1 VPGCFFAVCWVM
13 SKKVANNQIYSVI
26 KTLLMESKQK
36 VYKSINSTMVNTYW
50 NIGRIIVEEE
60 QKGQNKAKYGEY
72 LLRVS
77 VRKADQGF
85 WEGVF

>member
-1 VPGCFFAVCWVM
+1 M

-36 VYKSINSTMVNTYW
+36 VYRSINSTMVNTYW